1 MQRARSAR
9 RRIVVTG
16 IGCVSPLGRNVRA
29 TWAGAVAGASGVVP
43 LTRFDAS
50 ALPVRFAAECEADL
64 VPEGLS
70 TKELRRLDRATRLV
84 LVAAE
89 EAMADAGLADAQ
101 GDRDRTGVVIGT
113 GIGGVTTLI
122 HSYDTLLAHGP
133 RRVSPFTVPMV
144 LPNMSAGYVSMT
156 YGLRGPIL
164 CPVGA
169 CASGAQ
175 AIGAAARLLERGD
188 ADVVVAGGTEA
199 AIHPLVIAAFAAMRA
214 LSTRNEEPVRASRP
228 FDAGRDGFVL
238 GEGAGVLVLETA
250 EHADAR
256 GARVRAEWLGYGEAA
271 DARHPASPAEDAGG
285 ARLAME
291 RALADAG
298 LVPEQV
304 DAVNAH
310 ATSTAAGDLSEAR
323 ALQAVFGD
331 HTARMPVSANK
342 SGLGHLMGAAG
353 AVETILCVRSLETG
367 VLPPTLNLEQPDPE
381 CALDHVTPK
390 AREWPVQTILSN
402 AFGFGGVSASL
413 LLGRAS

>member
-1 MQRARSAR
+1 MQRARSGR

-16 IGCVSPLGRNVRA
+16 MGCVSPLGRDVRA
-29 TWAGAVAGASGVVP
+29 TWAAVVAGASGVRP

-50 ALPVRFAAECEADL
+50 SLPVRFAAECEADIE
-64 VPEGLS
+64 PAGMS
-70 TKELRRLDRATRLV
+70 TKELRRLDRSARLA

-89 EAMADAGLADAQ
+89 QAMADAGLAQHGA
-101 GDRDRTGVVIGT
+101 DRDRFGVAIGT
-113 GIGGVTTLI
+113 GIGGVTTLLA
-122 HSYDTLLAHGP
+122 SYDALLAHGP

-144 LPNMSAGYVSMT
+144 LPNMPAGYVSMA

-199 AIHPLVIAAFAAMRA
+199 AIHPFVIAAFAAMHA
-214 LSTRNEEPVRASRP
+214 LSTRNDEPARASRP
-228 FDAGRDGFVL
+228 FDAERDGFVL

-250 EHADAR
+250 EHAEAR

-271 DARHPASPAEDAGG
+271 DASHPARPADDAIG
-285 ARLAME
+285 ARLAMQ
-291 RALADAG
+291 RALADAA
-298 LVPEQV
+298 LAPEQV

-310 ATSTAAGDLSEAR
+310 ATSTPAGDRSEAQAIR
-323 ALQAVFGD
+323 AVFGA
-331 HTARMPVSANK
+331 HAAAMPVSANK
-342 SGLGHLMGAAG
+342 SGMGHLMGAAG
-353 AVETILCVRSLETG
+353 AVESILCVCALETG
-367 VLPPTLNLEQPDPE
+367 VLPPTINLEQPDPE

-390 AREWPVQTILSN
+390 FRECAIQTVLSN
-402 AFGFGGVSASL
+402 AFGFGGVSVSL
-413 LLGRAS
+413 LFGRAA